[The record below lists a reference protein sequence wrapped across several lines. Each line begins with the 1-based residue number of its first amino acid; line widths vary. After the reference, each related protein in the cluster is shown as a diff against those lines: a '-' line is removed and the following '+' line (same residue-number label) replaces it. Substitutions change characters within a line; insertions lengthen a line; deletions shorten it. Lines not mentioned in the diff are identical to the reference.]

1 MRTRRVIADAVV
13 IAATL
18 AVVVGVY
25 VLGRGERPKTAR
37 HPREATAVRALMTGM
52 VIYAQNNR
60 DAFPPPEQVTELL
73 LTEKMV
79 RLVNESGILPEEI
92 FEPPRQAPN
101 EPAFYAV
108 VLPGAAGRWS
118 NSFRECVPVVY
129 ANPAFFDGRSTVVV
143 FSDNHT
149 DTISWADLQK
159 QLADLKA
166 TAVPVR

>member
-25 VLGRGERPKTAR
+25 LLGRGERPKTAR

-73 LTEKMV
+73 VK
-79 RLVNESGILPEEI
+79 SGILPEEI